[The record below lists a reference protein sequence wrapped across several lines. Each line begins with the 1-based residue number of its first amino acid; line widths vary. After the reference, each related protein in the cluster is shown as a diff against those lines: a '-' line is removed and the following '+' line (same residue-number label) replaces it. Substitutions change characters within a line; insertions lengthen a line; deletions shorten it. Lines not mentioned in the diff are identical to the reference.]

1 MFVFK
6 VVMILVLLSFVV
18 IIIIGIFLKW
28 LLERIFLMRFKLFIL
43 GMF

>member
-6 VVMILVLLSFVV
+6 VVMTLVLLSFVV
-18 IIIIGIFLKW
+18 IMIIGIFLKW